1 VIPIRDEFTLD
12 DSELPNKMAA
22 QMPAYLSRNATIA
35 SMGSHVRPSSNKAT
49 ATFFSYYQTLQ
60 THESVHTSGRCE
72 VVVCIV

>member
-1 VIPIRDEFTLD
+1 
-12 DSELPNKMAA
+12 
-22 QMPAYLSRNATIA
+22 MPAYLSRNATIA